1 MKLQYLI
8 FILFGFTISLGG
20 FLIEPLL
27 PLYLIFYRDI
37 RVFYEVHLLSLVFY
51 LSSFMGKL
59 TLTMVANST
68 GFLVILSAIVLP
80 VSILSYSVLS
90 GFSIM
95 IVRVLHGFT
104 LSVLVTSIWMHVVRT
119 TNPTLLRRVIGLL
132 NAFIGL
138 AGALTFILSYRLI
151 QYYGFNILFL
161 IAVLLCILS
170 LPLALIMTSSSS
182 LLGNGFRVYS
192 SLIHHPNIN
201 IRTTIVIFVVLLCIL
216 VRSLGYGIVKPYFPQ
231 YIVLLFDNIMLA
243 WSIFVYAGLSYISGS
258 LLSIIALR
266 FIEPLKLMTTSLL
279 GISIGTLI
287 YTYTTSPE
295 EFMVAT
301 ITTSLS
307 SSIYKVSYI
316 NYLSRAVH
324 GSLKVLLIVIALSLS
339 DIGYAIGSLISP
351 SVGDIRLSFTVN
363 SILTLTCIPLI
374 ILLMVKHGRIVS

>member
-1 MKLQYLI
+1 
-8 FILFGFTISLGG
+8 
-20 FLIEPLL
+20 
-27 PLYLIFYRDI
+27 
-37 RVFYEVHLLSLVFY
+37 
-51 LSSFMGKL
+51 
-59 TLTMVANST
+59 
-68 GFLVILSAIVLP
+68 
-80 VSILSYSVLS
+80 
-90 GFSIM
+90 
-95 IVRVLHGFT
+95 
-104 LSVLVTSIWMHVVRT
+104 
-119 TNPTLLRRVIGLL
+119 
-132 NAFIGL
+132 
-138 AGALTFILSYRLI
+138 
-151 QYYGFNILFL
+151 
-161 IAVLLCILS
+161 
-170 LPLALIMTSSSS
+170 
-182 LLGNGFRVYS
+182 
-192 SLIHHPNIN
+192 
-201 IRTTIVIFVVLLCIL
+201 
-216 VRSLGYGIVKPYFPQ
+216 
-231 YIVLLFDNIMLA
+231 MLA